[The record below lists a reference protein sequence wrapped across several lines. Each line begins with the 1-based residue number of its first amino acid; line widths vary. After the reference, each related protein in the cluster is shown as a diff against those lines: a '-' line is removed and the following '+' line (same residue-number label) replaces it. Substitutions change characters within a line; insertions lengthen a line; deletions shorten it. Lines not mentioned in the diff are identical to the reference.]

1 MTHRLL
7 TRLATENLFH
17 PFQAFILGQKQLAPK
32 MAAKFGI
39 PLVFYGENEAEFG
52 NPIADNE
59 SALRDEH
66 FFATNSRDN
75 IYLGGVSLRQLE
87 EDFKV
92 DPADL
97 AIYLP
102 SDTSDIEK
110 NHIQVH
116 YLGYYLKWHPQG
128 AYYYSVEHGGF
139 KPSPE
144 RTQGTYSKYN
154 SIDDKIDDF
163 FYYTTYIKYGIGR
176 TSYDAAQEIRNEEI
190 TREEGVAL
198 ASAMTANSPRAL
210 NRRYGITSLLM
221 KGISPTRAGC
231 LNSPP
236 WTENTSCTW
245 RTASVH
251 RTSGCTGMAGGS
263 YAISPLRGIPNAI
276 TACLPKNVK
285 GGSGMAKKIRL
296 IARLDVKNDHLV
308 KGIQLEG
315 LRKLGDPH
323 DFAADYYR
331 QGVDEL
337 LYMDIVASLY
347 NRNNLSAIVRRTTDD
362 VFIPIT
368 VGGGLRSVD
377 DVRSIL
383 QMGADKA
390 AINTAAIKDES
401 IITQV
406 AEAFGSQCMVLG
418 IEAKKRRDG
427 PGYEAYYD
435 NGREHS
441 GKDVIEWARRGVAL
455 GAGEILLT
463 SVDKEGFERGMDC
476 PLIRELCA
484 AVSVPVIVSGGCG
497 GPGDAA
503 AAAQAGASAVAVASI
518 LHYKKTTVPQLKAGI
533 REHGIEVR

>member
-1 MTHRLL
+1 
-7 TRLATENLFH
+7 
-17 PFQAFILGQKQLAPK
+17 
-32 MAAKFGI
+32 
-39 PLVFYGENEAEFG
+39 
-52 NPIADNE
+52 
-59 SALRDEH
+59 
-66 FFATNSRDN
+66 
-75 IYLGGVSLRQLE
+75 
-87 EDFKV
+87 
-92 DPADL
+92 
-97 AIYLP
+97 
-102 SDTSDIEK
+102 
-110 NHIQVH
+110 
-116 YLGYYLKWHPQG
+116 
-128 AYYYSVEHGGF
+128 
-139 KPSPE
+139 
-144 RTQGTYSKYN
+144 
-154 SIDDKIDDF
+154 
-163 FYYTTYIKYGIGR
+163 
-176 TSYDAAQEIRNEEI
+176 
-190 TREEGVAL
+190 
-198 ASAMTANSPRAL
+198 
-210 NRRYGITSLLM
+210 
-221 KGISPTRAGC
+221 
-231 LNSPP
+231 
-236 WTENTSCTW
+236 
-245 RTASVH
+245 
-251 RTSGCTGMAGGS
+251 
-263 YAISPLRGIPNAI
+263 
-276 TACLPKNVK
+276 
-285 GGSGMAKKIRL
+285 MAKKIRL

-390 AINTAAIKDES
+390 AINTA
-401 IITQV
+401 
-406 AEAFGSQCMVLG
+406 AFGSQCMVLG

>member
-1 MTHRLL
+1 
-7 TRLATENLFH
+7 
-17 PFQAFILGQKQLAPK
+17 
-32 MAAKFGI
+32 
-39 PLVFYGENEAEFG
+39 
-52 NPIADNE
+52 
-59 SALRDEH
+59 
-66 FFATNSRDN
+66 
-75 IYLGGVSLRQLE
+75 
-87 EDFKV
+87 
-92 DPADL
+92 
-97 AIYLP
+97 
-102 SDTSDIEK
+102 
-110 NHIQVH
+110 
-116 YLGYYLKWHPQG
+116 
-128 AYYYSVEHGGF
+128 
-139 KPSPE
+139 
-144 RTQGTYSKYN
+144 
-154 SIDDKIDDF
+154 
-163 FYYTTYIKYGIGR
+163 
-176 TSYDAAQEIRNEEI
+176 
-190 TREEGVAL
+190 
-198 ASAMTANSPRAL
+198 
-210 NRRYGITSLLM
+210 
-221 KGISPTRAGC
+221 
-231 LNSPP
+231 
-236 WTENTSCTW
+236 
-245 RTASVH
+245 
-251 RTSGCTGMAGGS
+251 
-263 YAISPLRGIPNAI
+263 
-276 TACLPKNVK
+276 
-285 GGSGMAKKIRL
+285 MAKKIRL

-362 VFIPIT
+362 VLIPIT